1 MFGALYAV
9 DGSALDVVIEVARE
23 FSPRIEIDGPR
34 ARDAAGGKV
43 LHTPQ
48 VSAARA
54 STAPARQV
62 VLDLS
67 GVTRLFGDA
76 RALGEALRRTA
87 ADRGLRVR
95 VALAGTRT
103 AARLLVCAA
112 SGPVTVVDP
121 GTEATAL
128 APLPIQQLAVLTHD
142 DPAAPLAVAVLST
155 FRRWG
160 LRTLGE
166 VAALPASAVA
176 ARLGQEGVR
185 WQRLARGE
193 DTRPLLPVVPEER
206 FEQALELEWPIEEL
220 EPLSVVLGRLLEPLE
235 ARLERRGRS
244 AAVLHVRLD
253 LVTRAVHQRSLQLSV
268 PMRDACALRT
278 LALLDLESHP
288 PDAAI
293 DRVVVAVDPTPAR
306 VLQCS
311 LLTHPL
317 PLPDQISTLMA
328 RLDALMGEG
337 RCGSPAAVDTWQPGA
352 FAMKAFA
359 PRDSHVIPPHGSRR
373 HEATK
378 TRVSGPDDLG
388 VSVSSWL
395 AGAGEAVTTPAVALR
410 RFRCPVPARVR
421 VDQDTPVRVT
431 TDRVAMRSDDPAPA
445 TRPFTT
451 RGGLS
456 GGDVQRRA
464 GLWRTSGGW
473 WAVTTKA
480 WDCDEWDVTL
490 TDGATY
496 RLFRDRRTDA
506 WFIEGVVD

>member
-1 MFGALYAV
+1 MFGAVYAV
-9 DGSALDVVIEVARE
+9 DGSAIDVLVEVARE

-34 ARDAAGGKV
+34 A
-43 LHTPQ
+43 L
-48 VSAARA
+48 
-54 STAPARQV
+54 ARQV

-67 GVTRLFGDA
+67 GVTRLFGDP
-76 RALGEALRRTA
+76 RAMGEALCRTA

-95 VALAGTRT
+95 VAIAGTRT

-128 APLPIQQLAVLTHD
+128 APLPIQRLAVLTHD
-142 DPAAPLAVAVLST
+142 EPAAPLAVAVLST

-166 VAALPASAVA
+166 VAALPAAAVA

-193 DTRPLLPVVPEER
+193 DPRPLLPVAPEER
-206 FEQALELEWPIEEL
+206 FEQALELEWPIEGL
-220 EPLSVVLGRLLEPLE
+220 EPLSFVLGRLLEPLE
-235 ARLERRGRS
+235 AHLERRGRG
-244 AAVLHVRLD
+244 AAVLHVRLH
-253 LVTRAVHQRSLQLSV
+253 LVTRVVHARSLQLPA
-268 PMRDACALRT
+268 PMRDARTLRT

-306 VLQCS
+306 VLQFS
-311 LLTHPL
+311 LLTRPL
-317 PLPDQISTLMA
+317 PSPDQISTLMA

-337 RCGSPAAVDTWQPGA
+337 RCGSPVPVETWQPGA

-359 PRDSHVIPPHGSRR
+359 PRDSNVVHPHESRR
-373 HEATK
+373 CEGTK
-378 TRVSGPDDLG
+378 VR
-388 VSVSSWL
+388 
-395 AGAGEAVTTPAVALR
+395 AREAVTTPAVALR
-410 RFRCPVPARVR
+410 RFRFPVPARVR
-421 VDQDTPVRVT
+421 VDQYTPVRVT
-431 TDRVAMRSDDPAPA
+431 TDRVATGSGHPALA
-445 TRPFTT
+445 TRPFAN

-464 GLWRTSGGW
+464 GPWRTSGGW
-473 WAVTTKA
+473 WTVTTKA
-480 WDCDEWDVTL
+480 WDRDEWDVTL
-490 TDGATY
+490 ADGATY
-496 RLFRDRRTDA
+496 RIFRDRCTDA